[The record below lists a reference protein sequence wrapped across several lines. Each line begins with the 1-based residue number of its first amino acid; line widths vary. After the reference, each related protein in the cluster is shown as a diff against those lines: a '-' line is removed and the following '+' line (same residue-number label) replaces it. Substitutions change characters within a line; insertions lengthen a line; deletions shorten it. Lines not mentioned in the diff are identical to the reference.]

1 MEFKLVYLSIF
12 KRLVLLIISCF
23 FLISCKDID
32 RDNILDPKN
41 PQSRRPQTVM
51 IEAFV
56 NTNENLPVKINDTLL
71 IALDFLH
78 DKFENEVTIVEY
90 HRDLPGFTDTLHIAE
105 NELLYSTYFEGFNQG
120 EKGLP
125 DVFINGISTRV
136 QGASTVSNAIFRIEE
151 AVQPYLVQNSHF
163 TLEPD
168 VTKTESRISLAVTI
182 ARLSSTSIQDVLVK
196 AIIVEDIDGL
206 LLKRVVREIKK
217 SNLVPILDNGE
228 QEIIEFES
236 ELYPNA
242 KNLSVIFYVTS
253 EDELTI
259 YQSIEVTIK

>member
-1 MEFKLVYLSIF
+1 MEFKLVYQFIF
-12 KRLVLLIISCF
+12 NRLVLFLLSLL
-23 FLISCKDID
+23 FLISCSDID

-56 NTNENLPVKINDTLL
+56 NTNENLPLKINDTLL

-78 DKFENEVTIVEY
+78 DKFENEVAIVEY
-90 HRDLPGFTDTLHIAE
+90 HRHLPGFSDSLHIAE
-105 NELLYSTYFEGFNQG
+105 NELLYSLYFEGLQQG

-125 DVFINGISTRV
+125 DVFINGIAARV

-151 AVQPYLVQNSHF
+151 AVQPFLVQNSHF

-168 VTKTESRISLAVTI
+168 VQKTESRISIAITI
-182 ARLSSTSIQDVLVK
+182 ARLGSSSIQDILVK
-196 AIIVEDIDGL
+196 AIVIENIDGL

-217 SNLVPILDNGE
+217 SNLIPILDNGG
-228 QEIIEFES
+228 QEKIEFES
-236 ELYPNA
+236 DLNPNA
-242 KNLSVIFYVTS
+242 RNLSVIFYVTS

-259 YQSIEVTIK
+259 YQSLEVKVN